1 MKVPP
6 TVTGTRIE
14 DFEQAYNADEQYQHF
29 LDANAALN
37 NVVLNAVNEEY
48 ADTAGGAADSD
59 FSEYMWMENE
69 EEFDKEV
76 LQRLEEEELM
86 EQCMIRH
93 MLDNERPV
101 GALMPQ
107 QQPQQQQQQQP
118 TPAGAQQGSSA
129 PRASTLNPHAAEFVP
144 SWGRAADSAAA
155 TLPTVAPVPQQS

>member
-6 TVTGTRIE
+6 TGTGTRIE

-48 ADTAGGAADSD
+48 AETSGGAGDSD

-93 MLDNERPV
+93 MLDNERPAAAV
-101 GALMPQ
+101 ADPAQ
-107 QQPQQQQQQQP
+107 QQQQQQQQQP
-118 TPAGAQQGSSA
+118 PAQQQQQAGGLGV

-144 SWGRAADSAAA
+144 SWGRAPDSGA
-155 TLPTVAPVPQQS
+155 PTVTAQHS